1 MSSEHDGARILLAH
15 GGGGRLMRQL
25 VRDEL
30 VARLGNDFLNDM
42 GDSAVLPVLGE
53 GRPALTTDAFVVDP
67 PVFPGGDVGY
77 LSVCGTVNDLAVAGA
92 TPRWLTW
99 AVVLEEGVELELVR
113 QCAAGAA
120 RAAAEA
126 GVQVVAGDTK
136 VVPRGKGDRLYA
148 VTAGVGVVPF
158 AREWN
163 DARVVPGDK
172 VIVSGPLGDH
182 GATVMACRH
191 RLESEQLASDCAPL
205 AGLLA
210 TLGEE
215 PGMHA
220 AHDPTRGGLLA
231 TCHEV
236 AERASVRI
244 TLVEADVPVRRE
256 VRAVC
261 DLLGLDPLAMACEGR
276 AVLLVDPD
284 RAEVVLAA
292 LRGHPLGREAAVVG
306 AVEPAVP
313 GRAPVVLETAVGG
326 RRPLDLLSGLDLP
339 RIC

>member
-1 MSSEHDGARILLAH
+1 MAAPDRQQRVLLAH
-15 GGGGRLMRQL
+15 GGGGRLMREL
-25 VRDEL
+25 VRDEF
-30 VARLGNDFLNDM
+30 VARLGNSYLDAM
-42 GDSAVLPVLGE
+42 GDAAVLPPLDG
-53 GRPALTTDAFVVDP
+53 GRTALTTDGFVVDP
-67 PVFPGGDVGY
+67 PLFPGGDVGY

-99 AVVLEEGVELELVR
+99 AVILEEGVELELVR
-113 QCAAGAA
+113 QCVAGSA

-148 VTAGVGVVPF
+148 VTAGVGIVPSG
-158 AREWN
+158 REWI
-163 DARVVPGDK
+163 DTRVTTGDR

-191 RLESEQLASDCAPL
+191 QLVSERLRSDCAPV

-210 TLGEE
+210 QLGDD
-215 PGMHA
+215 PGVHA
-220 AHDPTRGGLLA
+220 VHDPTRGGLLA

-244 TLVEADVPVRRE
+244 LLDEASVPVRPE

-261 DLLGLDPLAMACEGR
+261 ELLGLDPLAMACEGR
-276 AVLLVDPD
+276 AVLVVAAD
-284 RAEVVLAA
+284 RAAAVVAT
-292 LRGHPLGREAAVVG
+292 LRQHPLGREAVVVG
-306 AVEPAVP
+306 TVQPAAP
-313 GRAPVVLETAVGG
+313 GRAPVVLQTITGG
-326 RRPLDLLSGLDLP
+326 KRPLDLLSGLDLP